1 MIIKNIETKVR
12 LATFLSAGCLTAAV
26 LMVLGVSFFAYRQ
39 VLDARKSIYIMD
51 AANVPMPARQTDV
64 QMNREAEYRSHVGRF
79 HSLFFSLT
87 PDDKFI
93 EYQMKQAMYLIDESG
108 ALQYN
113 NLKEKGFFNSI
124 LSSSAVLTIRT
135 DSIHIDMPQ
144 RYFRYYGTQKTA
156 RRCATTVRS
165 LVTERN
171 RADLEIRSDNNPHAI
186 LNTGWKTLENN
197 DLQNVQ
203 KITFHPGSRYRE
215 NRWHPSVFP
224 TDR

>member
-1 MIIKNIETKVR
+1 
-12 LATFLSAGCLTAAV
+12 
-26 LMVLGVSFFAYRQ
+26 MVLGVSFFAYRQ
-39 VLDARKSIYIMD
+39 VVDARRSIYIMD

-135 DSIHIDMPQ
+135 DSIRIDMPKH
-144 RYFRYYGTQKTA
+144 YFRYYGTQKID
-156 RRCATTVRS
+156 RRSSTIMRS
-165 LVTERN
+165 LVTEGYLS
-171 RADLEIRSDNNPHAI
+171 DLEIRSDNNPHAVLI
-186 LNTGWKTLENN
+186 TRWKTLENK
-197 DLQNVQ
+197 DIQNVQ
-203 KITFHPGSRYRE
+203 KNTF
-215 NRWHPSVFP
+215 
-224 TDR
+224 

>member
-12 LATFLSAGCLTAAV
+12 LATFLSAGCLIAAV

-39 VLDARKSIYIMD
+39 VVDARKSIYIMD

-87 PDDKFI
+87 PDDRFM

-135 DSIHIDMPQ
+135 DSIHIDMPK
-144 RYFRYYGTQKTA
+144 RYFRYYGTQKID
-156 RRCATTVRS
+156 RRSSTITRS
-165 LVTERN
+165 LITEGYLS
-171 RADLEIRSDNNPHAI
+171 DLEIRSDNNPHAVLI
-186 LNTGWKTLENN
+186 THWKTLENK
-197 DLQNVQ
+197 DLQHVQ
-203 KITFHPGSRYRE
+203 KNTF
-215 NRWHPSVFP
+215 
-224 TDR
+224 